1 LEFII
6 ANKKAQM
13 KEANMRTIVIFITV
27 IALIVAAGLADSE
40 ADDKPTLYTAYNM
53 WKSSKM
59 KCINFKE
66 GVDLLPA
73 GTEVRSVRIIQ
84 HFIAFTT
91 VNDGKTYSVGFT
103 QRWHPKK
110 TPDDYRK
117 MMFTTKNLGELT
129 EGLSE
134 IEIDAIKKGI
144 LVNGMSK
151 RAVFICY
158 GPPPEHHTPNLDVK
172 TWYYWK
178 NRRDKFAVSFDQDQK
193 LVLNN

>member
-1 LEFII
+1 
-6 ANKKAQM
+6 M

-27 IALIVAAGLADSE
+27 ILLIVAAGLADSE

-66 GVDLLPA
+66 GDDILPA

-84 HFIAFTT
+84 QTIAFTT

-110 TPDDYRK
+110 TPDDYRN
-117 MMFTTKNLGELT
+117 MMFTTKNFGELT

-151 RAVFICY
+151 RAVLICY

-172 TWYYWK
+172 SWYYWK

>member
-1 LEFII
+1 
-6 ANKKAQM
+6 M
-13 KEANMRTIVIFITV
+13 KEVNMRTIVIFITV
-27 IALIVAAGLADSE
+27 IVLIVAAGLADSE

-53 WKSSKM
+53 WKNSKM
-59 KCINFKE
+59 KCINYKE
-66 GVDLLPA
+66 GDDILPA

-84 HFIAFTT
+84 QTIAFTT
-91 VNDGKTYSVGFT
+91 VNDGKTYTVGFT

-110 TPDDYRK
+110 SADDYRK
-117 MMFTTKNLGELT
+117 MMFTTKNFAELT

-134 IEIDAIKKGI
+134 MEISAIKKGV

-158 GPPPEHHTPNLDVK
+158 GPPPEHHTPILDVK

-178 NRRDKFAVSFDQDQK
+178 NRGEKFAVKFDRNNK
-193 LVLNN
+193 LVSDSSGG

>member
-1 LEFII
+1 M
-6 ANKKAQM
+6 KKLVFLASFLVLL
-13 KEANMRTIVIFITV
+13 NPV
-27 IALIVAAGLADSE
+27 GLMHSD

-66 GVDLLPA
+66 GDDILPA

-84 HFIAFTT
+84 QTIAFTT
-91 VNDGKTYSVGFT
+91 VNDGKTYTVGFT

-110 TPDDYRK
+110 SSSDYGK
-117 MMFTTKNLGELT
+117 MMFTTKNFEELT
-129 EGLSE
+129 NGLSE

-151 RAVFICY
+151 RAVFICS

-172 TWYYWK
+172 IWYYWK

-193 LVLNN
+193 LGL

>member
-1 LEFII
+1 
-6 ANKKAQM
+6 M

-27 IALIVAAGLADSE
+27 IVLIVAAGLADSE
-40 ADDKPTLYTAYNM
+40 ADDKRTLYTAYNM

-66 GVDLLPA
+66 GDDILPA
-73 GTEVRSVRIIQ
+73 GTEVHSVRIFQ
-84 HFIAFTT
+84 HIIAFTT

-110 TPDDYRK
+110 TPDDYTK
-117 MMFTTKNLGELT
+117 MMFTTKNFGELT

-178 NRRDKFAVSFDQDQK
+178 NRRDKFAVRFDQDQK